1 MNTTP
6 IAVITGASRGLG
18 KNTALKL
25 AAQGIDI
32 ILTYQ
37 TNAAAAAEVVA
48 EIEWLGRK
56 AVALPLDVSDSGS
69 FAEFATQ
76 VSTVLAHTWQR
87 ESFNYLIN
95 NAGIGIHVP
104 MAETSIE
111 QFDTLMNIHVKGP
124 FFLTQTLLPQLM
136 DGGSIVNISTGLTR
150 FAIPG
155 FGAYATMK
163 GAVETMT
170 KYWAKELG
178 PRGIRVNV
186 LAPGAIETDFGGGA
200 ARDNEQMNQ
209 FLAQQTA
216 LGRVGLPDDIGGAI
230 SALLSPAA
238 AWINAQRI
246 EASGGMFL

>member
-25 AAQGIDI
+25 AAQGIDM

-76 VSTVLAHTWQR
+76 VSTILAQTWQR

-200 ARDNEQMNQ
+200 VRDNEQMNQ

>member
-48 EIEWLGRK
+48 EIEWLGLK

-76 VSTVLAHTWQR
+76 VSTILAQTWQR

-104 MAETSIE
+104 MVETSIE

-200 ARDNEQMNQ
+200 VRDNEQMNQ

>member
-6 IAVITGASRGLG
+6 IALITGASRGLG

-200 ARDNEQMNQ
+200 VRDNEQMNQ

>member
-6 IAVITGASRGLG
+6 IALITGASRGLG
-18 KNTALKL
+18 KNTAQKL

-76 VSTVLAHTWQR
+76 VSTVLAQTWQR

-200 ARDNEQMNQ
+200 VRDNEQMNQ

>member
-6 IAVITGASRGLG
+6 IALITGASRGLG
-18 KNTALKL
+18 KNTALRL

-69 FAEFATQ
+69 FVEFATQ
-76 VSTVLAHTWQR
+76 VSTILAQTWQR

-178 PRGIRVNV
+178 PRSIRVNV

-200 ARDNEQMNQ
+200 VRDNEQMNQ

>member
-6 IAVITGASRGLG
+6 IALITGASRGLG

-56 AVALPLDVSDSGS
+56 AVALPLDMSDSGS

-76 VSTVLAHTWQR
+76 VSTVLAQTWQR

-124 FFLTQTLLPQLM
+124 FFLTQSLLPQLM
-136 DGGSIVNISTGLTR
+136 DGGSIINISTGLTR

-200 ARDNEQMNQ
+200 VRDNAQMNQ

>member
-56 AVALPLDVSDSGS
+56 AVALPLDMSDSGS
-69 FAEFATQ
+69 FVEFATQ
-76 VSTVLAHTWQR
+76 VSTILAQTWQR

-124 FFLTQTLLPQLM
+124 FFLTQTLLPLLM

>member
-6 IAVITGASRGLG
+6 IALITGASRGLG

-56 AVALPLDVSDSGS
+56 AVALPLDMSDSGS

-76 VSTVLAHTWQR
+76 VSTVLAQTWQR

-124 FFLTQTLLPQLM
+124 FFLTQSLLPQLM
-136 DGGSIVNISTGLTR
+136 DGGSIINISTGLTR

-200 ARDNEQMNQ
+200 VRDNAQMNQ

-230 SALLSPAA
+230 SVLLSPAA

>member
-6 IAVITGASRGLG
+6 IALITGASRGLG

-76 VSTVLAHTWQR
+76 VSTVLAQTWQR

-178 PRGIRVNV
+178 PRSIRVNV

-200 ARDNEQMNQ
+200 VRDNEQMNQ

-216 LGRVGLPDDIGGAI
+216 LGRVGLPDDIGGAV

>member
-6 IAVITGASRGLG
+6 IALITGASRGLG

-76 VSTVLAHTWQR
+76 VSTVLAQTWQR

-124 FFLTQTLLPQLM
+124 FFLTQTLLPQMM

-200 ARDNEQMNQ
+200 VRDNEQMNQ